1 MKILPNFVDEVLT
14 DSTDTKKVLIAVDFK
29 NYAEKIANYTLNFLK
44 GIPVEFTFFH
54 SLESNLSRVE
64 AEEKMTIL
72 LQNLNDDIYNKP
84 YFTFESIIFD
94 ANTVSGIEILND
106 ISKFNIIAIGSSNDC
121 NSRALGKT
129 AKNIFLDISSNLLII
144 PPQAEIKTIKNV
156 SILAE
161 ESLENMPFMNLFR
174 RYLKCKDAFVNLI
187 VCKENQKYGEADKS
201 LIQSYQRF
209 FNNNYVFSSIYE
221 CDDLGEVICGTIP
234 KLDVDFFGLCWDENT
249 KFFQYLLDKDFEKI
263 PSFLKTPI
271 IVSKEKQF
279 SETMKIMKEIYV

>member
-1 MKILPNFVDEVLT
+1 MKILQNFADEALAG
-14 DSTDTKKVLIAVDFK
+14 TDTKKVLIAVDFK
-29 NYAEKIANYTLNFLK
+29 NYAENIANYTLNFLK

-64 AEEKMTIL
+64 AEEKMAIF
-72 LQNLNDDIYNKP
+72 LQKLNESIYNKP

-106 ISKFNIIAIGSSNDC
+106 TGNFNIIAIGSSNDC
-121 NSRALGKT
+121 NSRVLGKI
-129 AKNIFLDISSNLLII
+129 AKNIFLDIASNLLII
-144 PPQAEIKTIKNV
+144 PSQAEIKTIKNV

-161 ESLENMPFMNLFR
+161 ESLESMPFMNLFR

-187 VCKENQKYGEADKS
+187 VCKENQKYSEADQS
-201 LIQSYQRF
+201 LIKNYQRF
-209 FNNNYVFSSIYE
+209 FNNNNVFPSIYE
-221 CDDLGEVICGTIP
+221 CEDLGEVICGTVA
-234 KLDVDFFGLCWDENT
+234 KLDADFFGLCWNENT
-249 KFFQYLLDKDFEKI
+249 KLFKYLLDKDFEKI

-271 IVSKEKQF
+271 IVSKEKQL